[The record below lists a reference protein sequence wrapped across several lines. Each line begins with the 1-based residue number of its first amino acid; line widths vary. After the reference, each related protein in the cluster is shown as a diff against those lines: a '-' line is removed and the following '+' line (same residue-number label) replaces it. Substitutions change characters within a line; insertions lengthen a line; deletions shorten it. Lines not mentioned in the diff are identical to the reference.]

1 MDRDLELSL
10 VARLKCGD
18 EGAFDTVYDVFRAPL
33 FSFVLRLVVRRAI
46 AEELSQEAWLRVTAT
61 AHRLRADTR
70 LAPWLFTVA
79 RNLCLSYWRS
89 HGGGEP
95 RAIPVGGIDVPDHSR
110 PTPQEQAEG
119 GELRRRLERALAG
132 MLPADREVLLLV
144 GVEGMAPAE
153 AAEVIGVRPEALRKR
168 LQRARDR
175 LALVLE
181 SDQGD
186 AGGRRGAP

>member
-1 MDRDLELSL
+1 MDRDLELGL

-18 EGAFDTVYDVFRAPL
+18 EGAFDTVYAAFRAPL
-33 FSFVLRLVVRRAI
+33 FSFVLRLVARRAI
-46 AEELSQEAWLRVTAT
+46 AEELSQEAWLRVAAT
-61 AHRLRADTR
+61 AHRLHDDTR

-79 RNLCLSYWRS
+79 RNLCLSHWRS

-95 RAIPVGGIDVPDHSR
+95 RAVPVGAIDVPDHSR
-110 PTPQEQAEG
+110 PSPEGQAEG
-119 GELRRRLERALAG
+119 GELHRRLERALAR
-132 MLPADREVLLLV
+132 MALADREVLLLV

-153 AAEVIGVRPEALRKR
+153 AAQVIGIRPDALRKR

-181 SDQGD
+181 SDQGE
-186 AGGRRGAP
+186 AGRRRGAT